1 MKTGEKSWHF
11 PGYVQDALSQEE
23 FEQLYDVCGEILHMR
38 NPFSTKD
45 PTTNIGYS
53 VDEWVARIER
63 LLAWHSV
70 QLLDGQRWLCQI
82 PAEGPV
88 HVTTGTPLPA
98 ENSGRPSPRT
108 RLAGFCQPG
117 TPRTCDTSPWPP
129 LRRPMH
135 S

>member
-1 MKTGEKSWHF
+1 MSRTLF
-11 PGYVQDALSQEE
+11 SQVE

-70 QLLDGQRWLCQI
+70 QLLDGQRWVCHI

-88 HVTTGTPLPA
+88 HVTTGTPLP
-98 ENSGRPSPRT
+98 E
-108 RLAGFCQPG
+108 G
-117 TPRTCDTSPWPP
+117 TPDRSPEA
-129 LRRPMH
+129 